1 MTDMTDITDITTK
14 RKVAI
19 FGDSI
24 LRGIVLDKDGRYILS
39 KHFDWARIENKLNV
53 ILENRSRMGSNI
65 LGGIARL
72 KDFFTRA
79 PDVKI
84 SSAVVE
90 FGGNDCDYPWD
101 KIAAD
106 PGLPHPANVE
116 ISDFKA
122 QLTHMISLLRQR
134 GVNVILMTLP
144 PISSSRYFKWI
155 TRGGL
160 SASNILSFLGGDIE
174 YISRH
179 QELYSHTLMSV
190 AHEQNTQLVDVRKY
204 FLETPRYPDLMCEDG
219 IHPNADG
226 EALITQAFIN
236 HFAVC

>member
-1 MTDMTDITDITTK
+1 MTDIAAK

-24 LRGIVLDKDGRYILS
+24 LRGIILDKNGRYIFS
-39 KHFDWARIENKLNV
+39 KHMDWENIESKLNV

-65 LGGIARL
+65 LNGITRL
-72 KDFFTRA
+72 KDFFTRT
-79 PDVKI
+79 PDVEI

-90 FGGNDCDYPWD
+90 FGGNDCDYQWD

-106 PGLPHPANVE
+106 PSLPHPANVE
-116 ISDFKA
+116 IADFKA
-122 QLTHMISLLRQR
+122 QLTHMIGLLRQR
-134 GVNVILMTLP
+134 GIKVILMTLP

-160 SASNILSFLGGDIE
+160 SAKNILEFLGGDIE

-190 AHEQNTQLVDVRKY
+190 AHEQNTQLVDVRKS
-204 FLETPRYPDLMCEDG
+204 FLENLRYLDLMCEDG

-226 EALITQAFIN
+226 EAVMTQAFIN
-236 HFAVC
+236 HFATQPAV